1 MASKGGVEEMR
12 MSGMVEGGEVVDG
25 EGRVELKIRGAN
37 QLGDHVRGTVHLVL
51 ATDGSES

>member
-51 ATDGSES
+51 PTDGSES